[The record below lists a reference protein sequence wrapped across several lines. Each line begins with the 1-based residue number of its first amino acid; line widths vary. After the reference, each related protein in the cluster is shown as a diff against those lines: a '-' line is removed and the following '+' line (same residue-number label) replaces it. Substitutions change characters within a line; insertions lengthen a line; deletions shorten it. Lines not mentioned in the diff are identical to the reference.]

1 METIVVERTIDA
13 PLEEVFDWC
22 ATTTN
27 YERTAWV
34 LRDKL
39 TRPGD
44 GAAYGVGAIRRHTWL
59 IGRFDERITS
69 YDRPHSFEYVVDRS
83 FPPIPHKGA
92 SMTFTTVPGGT
103 RVVWT
108 TAIDANPLVGRIART
123 VVGHVFGRILN
134 ACAEELGGKM

>member
-1 METIVVERTIDA
+1 METIVVERTIAA
-13 PLEEVFDWC
+13 PLEKVFEWC

-39 TRPGD
+39 TRPSE

-59 IGRFDERITS
+59 IGHFYERITS
-69 YDRPHSFEYVVDRS
+69 YEPPHSFGYAVDRS

-108 TAIDANPLVGRIART
+108 TAIDAGSFVGSIART

-134 ACAEELGGKM
+134 ACAKELASK